1 MSAESALEYE
11 EEKRMIPDRL
21 RLSLILAVI
30 AYFILILW
38 LLKRREISLKY
49 TLLWLFAGLC
59 MGILVIWPESL
70 MIIIRIIGIENSM
83 NGLFILAIA
92 FVIVILMSITSI
104 VSKQNEKIR
113 SLTQTIAILEKQL
126 REQEKRLKDKNE

>member
-1 MSAESALEYE
+1 
-11 EEKRMIPDRL
+11 MIPDRL

>member
-1 MSAESALEYE
+1 
-11 EEKRMIPDRL
+11 MIPDRL

-70 MIIIRIIGIENSM
+70 MIIIGIIGIENSM

-92 FVIVILMSITSI
+92 FVIIILMSITSI

-126 REQEKRLKDKNE
+126 CEQEKRLEDKNE

>member
-1 MSAESALEYE
+1 
-11 EEKRMIPDRL
+11 MIPDKL

-92 FVIVILMSITSI
+92 FVIIILMSITSI

-126 REQEKRLKDKNE
+126 REQGKSLKDKNE

>member
-1 MSAESALEYE
+1 MSVESALEYE
-11 EEKRMIPDRL
+11 EEKRMIPDKL

-92 FVIVILMSITSI
+92 FVIIILMSITSI

-126 REQEKRLKDKNE
+126 REQGKSLKDKNE

>member
-1 MSAESALEYE
+1 
-11 EEKRMIPDRL
+11 MIPDRL

-30 AYFILILW
+30 AFFILILW

-92 FVIVILMSITSI
+92 FVIIILMSITSI

-126 REQEKRLKDKNE
+126 REQGKSLKDKNE